1 MSRPADWSPLS
12 DSDPTPGDPAEVQAL
27 ANRYRD
33 TADEISRQ
41 AANLRKLSSGTGEGW
56 DSDAGR
62 VFHDHATELAG
73 KIEKAHHR
81 YEAAAGALRG
91 FVSPLELAQRQAD
104 QALVEARDAAADMS
118 AHAAVA
124 APSGSAPPTPEQQSA
139 EHKRKTSYDDATGR
153 LGAARR
159 RMEDA
164 RGDYDHAASTA
175 GKAIR
180 DVIDHDGV
188 HDSFWDKAGNWI
200 HEHAEVLKKILKV
213 IGYIVT
219 VLAIAALVIALFIPV
234 LDVLALGMLVTI
246 LEYASVAGTVALLI
260 GHSALATT
268 GDGSW
273 LDVGLDVAALATFG
287 AGKVLASSAE
297 GTVAGARAVAA
308 EAGATRA
315 TEASMASTRVP
326 RTLYGLADR
335 IPVVGWLLNAGGKVR
350 GFEEAAETAGG
361 LARAEVLAVSPA
373 TTLAERLRFMSPDLA
388 SDFANINAIDA
399 LVPNV
404 PEVAT
409 AATSVLRA
417 GTANAILTDGGMV
430 LDGASHITEDV
441 VDWKSR
447 IEPTFTAPLIHLP

>member
-27 ANRYRD
+27 ATRYRN
-33 TADEISRQ
+33 TADEISQQ

-73 KIEKAHHR
+73 KIEKAHRR
-81 YEAAAGALRG
+81 YETAAGALGG

-104 QALVEARDAAADMS
+104 LALVEAKDAAADMS

-124 APSGSAPPTPEQQSA
+124 APSGGPPPTPEQQSA
-139 EHKRKTSYDDATGR
+139 EHKRKTSYDEASGR

-164 RGDYDHAASTA
+164 RGDYDHAAATA

-200 HEHAEVLKKILKV
+200 HEHADILKKILKV

-219 VLAIAALVIALFIPV
+219 VLAVAALILALVVPGLNIAALAL
-234 LDVLALGMLVTI
+234 LVTI
-246 LEYASVAGTVALLI
+246 LEYASLVGTVALLA
-260 GHSALATT
+260 GHSALAAT

-273 LDVGLDVAALATFG
+273 LDVGLDIAALATFG
-287 AGKVLASSAE
+287 VGKALSSAAE
-297 GTVAGARAVAA
+297 GTVRGAQAVAA
-308 EAGATRA
+308 EEGAARA
-315 TEASMASTRVP
+315 TAASMATSRVP
-326 RTLYGLADR
+326 RALYGFADR

-350 GFEEAAETAGG
+350 AYEEAAQAAGG
-361 LARAEVLAVSPA
+361 LARAEVLAVSAP
-373 TTLAERLRFMSPDLA
+373 TTFLERLRFMSPDIA
-388 SDFANINAIDA
+388 SDLAKINAIDE
-399 LVPNV
+399 LVPEV
-404 PEVAT
+404 PEVA
-409 AATSVLRA
+409 AAASSIIRS

-430 LDGASHITEDV
+430 LDGASHITEDL

-447 IEPTFTAPLIHLP
+447 IEPTFTAPFIHLP